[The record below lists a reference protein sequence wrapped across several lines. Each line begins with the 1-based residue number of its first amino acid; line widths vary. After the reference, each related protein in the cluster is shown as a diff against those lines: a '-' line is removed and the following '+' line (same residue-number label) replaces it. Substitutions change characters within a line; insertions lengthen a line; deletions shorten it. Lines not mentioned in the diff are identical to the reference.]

1 MADTK
6 KSKSNKNK
14 KHTSQKPAPQK
25 PVRYTKAQLEKL
37 EEEQREIDAAVKEN
51 KTRVFSVIIFTV
63 SVLFFFIAVLTG
75 DGVWNTVHNAY
86 IGLFGWIAAILLPI
100 LSLIYS
106 ALVTVKNTEKKM
118 FAESICILVLVL
130 VVSTFVFV
138 VKNSGGGDFIET
150 VKTEF
155 REAPFVFNGG
165 LFGGALGWLLL

>member
-63 SVLFFFIAVLTG
+63 SVLFFFIA
-75 DGVWNTVHNAY
+75 D
-86 IGLFGWIAAILLPI
+86 
-100 LSLIYS
+100 
-106 ALVTVKNTEKKM
+106 
-118 FAESICILVLVL
+118 
-130 VVSTFVFV
+130 
-138 VKNSGGGDFIET
+138 
-150 VKTEF
+150 
-155 REAPFVFNGG
+155 
-165 LFGGALGWLLL
+165 